1 MSEGI
6 TIDVRVH
13 GRGAVRGEMVVEDAT
28 VAAVCAECDVE
39 KEAVASVGTKGYF
52 LCADCLRAR
61 LEALSVARY
70 VLRAEPVRR
79 APGLPWGK
87 ITG

>member
-6 TIDVRVH
+6 IIDVRVH
-13 GRGAVRGEMVVEDAT
+13 GRGVVRGETVVEDT
-28 VAAVCAECDVE
+28 GIAAVCAECDVE

-61 LEALSVARY
+61 LDALSVARF
-70 VLRAEPVRR
+70 VLRSDARS
-79 APGLPWGK
+79 APTGLPWGK
-87 ITG
+87 ISG